1 MSKSTPVTAFRE
13 DLLSQCLALSKKT
26 TYAVSAHHQIAL
38 IKILQS
44 KKIVQNIDISSYR
57 VKKNLFELISTTHE
71 IKTTVKLCNRC
82 SKNIIR
88 ILIQLYFSKQS
99 QSIVF
104 QVSVYCGQHMFVK
117 KFVSMILVSSAHL
130 FLKFYLI
137 FSPRLR
143 SLGKSGSGGMSHQT
157 QKRKI
162 PITDMLGQVLDANLI
177 VRLLEG
183 VRFN

>member
-26 TYAVSAHHQIAL
+26 TYTVSAHHQIAL

-130 FLKFYLI
+130 ISQILSYIL
-137 FSPRLR
+137 S
-143 SLGKSGSGGMSHQT
+143 SLTISWE
-157 QKRKI
+157 KRQRWDV
-162 PITDMLGQVLDANLI
+162 PLD
-177 VRLLEG
+177 LETKDS
-183 VRFN
+183 NY